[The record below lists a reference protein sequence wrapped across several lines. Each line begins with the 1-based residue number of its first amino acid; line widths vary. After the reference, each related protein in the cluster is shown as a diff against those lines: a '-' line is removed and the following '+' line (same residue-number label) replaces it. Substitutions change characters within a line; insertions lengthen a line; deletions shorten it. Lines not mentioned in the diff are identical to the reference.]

1 MEPTPPVTVLIVDDD
16 PLVRETLVHY
26 LAASPDVVLAG
37 MCADGQE
44 SVAAV
49 EQLQPDVVL
58 MDLVMPVM
66 DGHAA
71 IRAIHRV
78 APRTRV
84 LALTTLDDDRTAA
97 RVLDEGAAGYILKG
111 TRQAAVIGAI
121 LAAHGGV
128 TVLPGATRAALLAER
143 HDGASVVLEPR
154 EREILLR
161 IRNGLTNPEIAR
173 ELFVSHSTIKADVA
187 RLLRKLG
194 ATKRAQAVA
203 RAHQLG
209 VLE

>member
-1 MEPTPPVTVLIVDDD
+1 MPHVSSTHILNRALVSARTTDVHLSCRVVDLQVGLIGLACAPTG
-16 PLVRETLVHY
+16 
-26 LAASPDVVLAG
+26 LA
-37 MCADGQE
+37 
-44 SVAAV
+44 
-49 EQLQPDVVL
+49 
-58 MDLVMPVM
+58 
-66 DGHAA
+66 
-71 IRAIHRV
+71 
-78 APRTRV
+78 
-84 LALTTLDDDRTAA
+84 TLDDDRTAA